1 MLRRNRRLPR
11 AAISSVV
18 AGVPP
23 ASRRE
28 AADTAASAIHLHFP
42 RNKSTDFAQY
52 ISDGLYDRRIFWSM
66 SKSNRRKEIT
76 YVQH

>member
-1 MLRRNRRLPR
+1 MLRGNSRLSG
-11 AAISSVV
+11 AGIISVM

-28 AADTAASAIHLHFP
+28 AADTAASTVHLHFP

>member
-1 MLRRNRRLPR
+1 MLRGNRRLFG
-11 AAISSVV
+11 AEINSVV

-28 AADTAASAIHLHFP
+28 AADTAASTVHLHFP

-52 ISDGLYDRRIFWSM
+52 ISEWPC
-66 SKSNRRKEIT
+66 N
-76 YVQH
+76 

>member
-1 MLRRNRRLPR
+1 MLRGNNRL
-11 AAISSVV
+11 AGAEINSVV

-28 AADTAASAIHLHFP
+28 AADTAASTVHLHFP
-42 RNKSTDFAQY
+42 RNKSPDFAQY
-52 ISDGLYDRRIFWSM
+52 
-66 SKSNRRKEIT
+66 KSEWLSQAQWLSVHAQTKPQKGNP